1 MHGIVRTRTFE
12 REETRYTSIERVVV
26 RYTDGRTVTFVPEA
40 GRRSFSEDD
49 MLELVEVLRRASA
62 TAEWVEIGG
71 G

>member
-26 RYTDGRTVTFVPEA
+26 RYADGRTVTFVPEA
-40 GRRSFSEDD
+40 RRRSFSEDD

-62 TAEWVEIGG
+62 AAEWAEIGG